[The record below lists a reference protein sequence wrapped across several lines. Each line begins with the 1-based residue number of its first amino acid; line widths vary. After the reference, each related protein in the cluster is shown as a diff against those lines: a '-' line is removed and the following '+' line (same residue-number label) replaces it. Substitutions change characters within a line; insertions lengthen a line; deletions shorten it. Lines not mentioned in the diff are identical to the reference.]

1 MTSAP
6 YKDKIVNEHSVVRTF
21 NVSVDDSFLTWHRD
35 EESRTITVLSGKKW
49 KFQRDNELPCVVCEG
64 DKIKVEKHEWHRIL
78 KGEST
83 LVLLIEKHA

>member
-1 MTSAP
+1 MLKP
-6 YKDKIVNEHSVVRTF
+6 YRDKVINERKVVRTF
-21 NVSVDDSFLTWHRD
+21 SIDVDESFLVWHRD

-49 KFQRDNELPCVVCEG
+49 KFQRDNELPSTVCEG
-64 DKIKVEKHEWHRIL
+64 DEIKVEKHEWHRII